1 MVSSAPAAAAA
12 CREEVDALAS
22 AVKEHGM
29 SLVVFA
35 EW

>member
-1 MVSSAPAAAAA
+1 LVGN

-22 AVKEHGM
+22 AVKDHGM
-29 SLVVFA
+29 NLVVFA

>member
-1 MVSSAPAAAAA
+1 MCHCCV
-12 CREEVDALAS
+12 CREEIDALAS

-29 SLVVFA
+29 NLVVFA